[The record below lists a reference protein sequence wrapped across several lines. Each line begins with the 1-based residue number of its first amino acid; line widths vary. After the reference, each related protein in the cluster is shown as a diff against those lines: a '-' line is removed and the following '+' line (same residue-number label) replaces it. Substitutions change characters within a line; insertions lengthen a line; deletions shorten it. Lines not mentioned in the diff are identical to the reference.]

1 MFKQITIIGFG
12 LIGSSL
18 ARAIKQKNLCEK
30 LICADVSRDVCETA
44 MRLGLADEITTD
56 MARGVRKS
64 DLVILS
70 IPVGAMAAV
79 AEKIAPA
86 LEKECI
92 VTDTGSVKTAVLKAL
107 QPRLPS
113 TVHIIGGHPIAGT
126 EHSGPEAGFAEL
138 FQNRW
143 CILTPMQHTE
153 LRIVEKLTALWEACG
168 SNIEIM
174 DAQHHD
180 LVLGITS
187 HLPHLIAYT
196 IVGTA
201 TDLEEDLKGE
211 VIKFSASGFR
221 DFTRIAA
228 SDPVMWRDVFLN
240 NKDAVLEILQ
250 RFSEDLTAMQ
260 KAIRKSDGEFLF
272 KRFKETRDIRR
283 AIIDAGQ
290 ARYVYPT
297 QSQEGAPPEAAL
309 RSNDG
314 LARKS

>member
-12 LIGSSL
+12 LIGSSI
-18 ARAIKQKNLCEK
+18 ARAIRQNNMCEH
-30 LICADVSRDVCETA
+30 IVCADLSRDVCETVKN
-44 MRLGLADEITTD
+44 LGIADEVTTD
-56 MARGVRKS
+56 IAKSVRNS
-64 DLVILS
+64 DLVMLCV
-70 IPVGAMAAV
+70 PVGAMAAV
-79 AEKIAPA
+79 VEKIAPN
-86 LEKECI
+86 LKPDCI
-92 VTDTGSVKTAVLKAL
+92 VSDTGSVKTSVMQAL
-107 QPRLPS
+107 QPRLPAK
-113 TVHIIGGHPIAGT
+113 VHLVGGHPIAGT
-126 EHSGPEAGFAEL
+126 ENSGPESGFAEL

-143 CILTPMQHTE
+143 CILTPMRHTE
-153 LRIVEKLTALWEACG
+153 LRAVEKLTALWESFG

-174 DAQHHD
+174 DPEHHD

-228 SDPVMWRDVFLN
+228 SDPVMWRDVFMN

-250 RFSEDLTAMQ
+250 RFTEDLTAMQ
-260 KAIRKSDGEFLF
+260 KAIRKGDADYLYQ
-272 KRFKETRDIRR
+272 KFKETRDIRR

-290 ARYVYPT
+290 ANYVYPK
-297 QSQEGAPPEAAL
+297 QSGEAPELATAPPAASGSE
-309 RSNDG
+309 R
-314 LARKS
+314 